1 MACYCVVCHDEF
13 EVPED
18 YLYVHTACLDVDD
31 AFRGAISKG
40 VKGISKRVISGASII
55 CEICDNPGVNASV
68 SMCRI
73 CFVAAKRRLL
83 NDARSKQLELER
95 LNQEKKLERERFVRM
110 TTRTPDIEIKVC
122 RSCNLPIRQFDSRC
136 GCS

>member
-40 VKGISKRVISGASII
+40 VKGISRRVTDGTKRY
-55 CEICDNPGVNASV
+55 CELCSRTGINASV
-68 SMCRI
+68 SI
-73 CFVAAKRRLL
+73 CLKCFLAS
-83 NDARSKQLELER
+83 RSYVLKNL
-95 LNQEKKLERERFVRM
+95 QEEGIGRVQTVHDQKFERERFVRM
-110 TTRTPDIEIKVC
+110 TTRTPDFEIKVC